1 MKKQLI
7 QILGVSLLA
16 LTFVACSGEENSGDD
31 KETKKTKEETVS
43 TADMSEVSLKSNGI
57 NASLSIPQYEGPMK
71 SIMAHTVEHEMDS
84 PFWKINI
91 GNEDKMKYSVI
102 VEDVSFAIEEQRDML
117 QEKLDGMATF
127 YNNEFLVQED
137 DHVVFKRDI
146 PDMEDY
152 GDDFQ
157 FIAVK
162 DVDGSKFL
170 IYSNPEYK
178 FRKKQA
184 DNMLASALSLQDL

>member
-1 MKKQLI
+1 MKKYLI
-7 QILGVSLLA
+7 QILGVSLLT
-16 LTFVACSGEENSGDD
+16 LTFVACSGEDKAGED
-31 KETKKTKEETVS
+31 KETKKPKEETVS

-91 GNEDKMKYSVI
+91 GTEDKMKYSVI

-127 YNNEFLVQED
+127 YSNEFVVQED

-170 IYSNPEYK
+170 IYSNPEHK